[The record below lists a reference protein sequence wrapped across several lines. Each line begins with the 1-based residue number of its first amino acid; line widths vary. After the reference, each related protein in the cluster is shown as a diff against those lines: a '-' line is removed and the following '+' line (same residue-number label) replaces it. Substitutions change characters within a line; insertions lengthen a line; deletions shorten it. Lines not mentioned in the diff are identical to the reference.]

1 MLVGVHI
8 PRFDLAVAA
17 HEHGVPMGGAP
28 LALAPLDG
36 GAGPIGEVSPAAAA
50 SGVRPGMR
58 TAQAHALCPALRL
71 VPPDPLA
78 VRLRADRLYIALEGI
93 GAAVE
98 PVADGLALLDARPL
112 ERLWNG
118 LDGVLRRER
127 RGRGARDGPA
137 PAPGRRARPV
147 PDDARRAPGTAGQAA
162 RHPRRA
168 GDRLPGRSPGRGA
181 RPRRARGPRAS
192 TTTC

>member
-50 SGVRPGMR
+50 AGVRPGMR

-118 LDGVLRRER
+118 LDGVLGASAEAATRETGLR
-127 RGRGARDGPA
+127 PRLGA
-137 PAPGRRARPV
+137 APGRFLTTHAARRARPGKPLV
-147 PDDARRAPGTAGQAA
+147 IPAAQATAFLADLPVAALGPAGT
-162 RHPRRA
+162 
-168 GDRLPGRSPGRGA
+168 
-181 RPRRARGPRAS
+181 GPRAS

>member
-17 HEHGVPMGGAP
+17 HERGIPVGSAP

-50 SGVRPGMR
+50 AGVRPGMR
-58 TAQAHALCPALRL
+58 TSQAHALCPALRL

-98 PVADGLALLDARPL
+98 PTADGLALLDARPL

-118 LDGVLRRER
+118 LEGVLRASAEAASRETGLR
-127 RGRGARDGPA
+127 PRLGA
-137 PAPGRRARPV
+137 APGRFLAGARAR
-147 PDDARRAPGTAGQAA
+147 RWS
-162 RHPRRA
+162 
-168 GDRLPGRSPGRGA
+168 SP
-181 RPRRARGPRAS
+181 RPR
-192 TTTC
+192 